1 VLKEINNFNLGF
13 EEVRKSVNTNIVS
26 RVVVIDE

>member
-1 VLKEINNFNLGF
+1 VLKDINNLNLGF
-13 EEVRKSVNTNIVS
+13 DEIRKSVNTNIVS